1 MTPGPTTDLGQ
12 RIERDLELGT
22 PRDEVIQRLVDG
34 GLSRA
39 TAERFVDRALA
50 ARARPAGTRRG
61 ARASAAPTEGGEGWG
76 SLVGGT
82 FWLSLGCCA
91 TLVTF
96 LVADPGEK
104 FVVAYGAVVAGL
116 VLFLRGLFRWRASS
130 SPFPGL
136 AVAAAAAL
144 PLVGSVAILG
154 YVARRE
160 RPTPEVG
167 ERAEEEQA
175 APVERHQETEEE
187 RAARREA
194 ARAARLEQRAERVQ
208 RALDRLRT
216 NPRATTV
223 CEAALQ
229 LGRAGAH
236 EAIPD
241 LENLLQQ
248 SDHASVRNCAAAALV
263 DLGEVDVAQAFYVEG
278 ARSSDRE
285 VRRLALLGFGDLGP
299 RGARVGLPYLQE
311 ALSSSDA
318 VVRFAAVMALTK
330 MGEAGE
336 PLLRRALDD
345 PSPNIRG
352 FAARALGTER
362 QD

>member
-1 MTPGPTTDLGQ
+1 MAPGATTDLTH
-12 RIERDLELGT
+12 RIERDLERGM

-50 ARARPAGTRRG
+50 ARSRPSG
-61 ARASAAPTEGGEGWG
+61 ARRVARAPAEPTEGASGWG

-96 LVADPGEK
+96 LVAEPGEK

-116 VLFLRGLFRWRASS
+116 LLFVRGLLRWRASS

-144 PLVGSVAILG
+144 PLVGSVLILG
-154 YVARRE
+154 YVGSRE

-167 ERAEEEQA
+167 DSVEEEQA
-175 APVERHQETEEE
+175 TPVERHQETEEE

-194 ARAARLEQRAERVQ
+194 ARAARLEEQAEQVRRAI
-208 RALDRLRT
+208 DTLRT
-216 NPRATTV
+216 NPRATTL
-223 CEAALQ
+223 CDAALQ
-229 LGRAGAH
+229 LGHAGAH

-241 LENLLQQ
+241 LENLLHQ
-248 SDHASVRNCAAAALV
+248 SDAPSVRNCAAKALV
-263 DLGEVDVAQAFYVEG
+263 DLGGVDQALAFYVEG

-299 RGARVGLPYLQE
+299 RGARVGLPYLEE
-311 ALSSSDA
+311 ALGSSDA

-345 PSPNIRG
+345 PVANIRG
-352 FAARALGTER
+352 FAARALGSER